1 MTYLDSFRNSYFM
14 DYYKYFYIT
23 INELL
28 FLIVEQ
34 LFSLVTQYYE
44 ERMISSSFIIF
55 YFYFQL

>member
-1 MTYLDSFRNSYFM
+1 MTYLDSFRNSYFI